1 MNIFDII
8 GPVMTG
14 PSSSHTAGAVR
25 IGRMAYAL
33 CGSISEQV
41 LIELHGS
48 FADTGLG
55 HGTDCAL
62 LAGLLG
68 LDIDSPDLHLA
79 GELAKQAGLA
89 YTFKSVCIPEAHPNT
104 ARITAQARDGG
115 NHVITGSSIGGGNIL
130 IVELDGYEVE
140 FSGSLPTVIAI
151 YRDQPGMIALMA
163 DIFGRYK
170 INIATMRVSRK
181 MRGEQAVGV
190 IETDQVLSPKI
201 VAELKAIDGLNEI
214 RLLPAIVGGGIS
226 CTQMA

>member
-1 MNIFDII
+1 MDIFDII

-25 IGRMAYAL
+25 IGRMAHAL
-33 CGSISEQV
+33 CGGTPGQV
-41 LIELHGS
+41 QIELHGS
-48 FADTGLG
+48 FAGTGLG

-68 LDIDSPDLHLA
+68 LDIDSSDLHRA
-79 GELAKQAGLA
+79 RELADRAGLV
-89 YTFKSVCIPEAHPNT
+89 YTFKTACIPEAHPNT
-104 ARITAQARDGG
+104 ARITTQAVDGSR
-115 NHVITGSSIGGGNIL
+115 HVITGASIGGGNIL

-140 FSGSLPTVIAI
+140 LSGSLPTLVAI

-163 DIFGRYK
+163 GAFGNHG

-190 IETDQVLSPKI
+190 IETDQALPPEI
-201 VAELKAIDGLNEI
+201 TAELLSIDGLNEI
-214 RLLPAIVGGGIS
+214 RLLPALGGVHEV
-226 CTQMA
+226 